1 MTNESIPSSESPPM
15 TEVTLRGLAFSNM
28 TTMLVLAGATASL
41 YGPLLS
47 NIASKFHLSLPQAG
61 VVLSVHFV
69 GALAGVP
76 LGWVALKRYQGRIAV
91 AGMLVAFAL
100 GALVVASSIIW
111 ILFLGGVFIV
121 GLAFGGLDYSLN
133 ALLART
139 LLKGRA
145 HRLSLANAGYG
156 VGSVI
161 GPLLVILVRPRNFP
175 ELFAGIAVISV
186 ALSTLNRGITAPPQT
201 PEAREHEL
209 NSVHDQRRSI
219 LVTFV
224 IAYVLYVA
232 TESSASGWIASL
244 VHREGHSVSFG
255 SLITGG
261 FWLGLTLGRLFGGAL
276 HRRFSVQLLV
286 LGGLGTAIVLAL
298 IAYSST
304 AAPYAYPLMGLAL
317 ASVYSMALIWYTVLC
332 PNDTNGLFLLIF
344 FMMAGGI
351 IGPGIESLSVSLFGI
366 HTVPLVTASLAALD
380 FVVFASARRFAPLG
394 TSTQYS
400 P

>member
-1 MTNESIPSSESPPM
+1 MTSESSPSYASPPI
-15 TEVTLRGLAFSNM
+15 TEVTLRGLAFSNV

-61 VVLSVHFV
+61 IVLSVHFV

-76 LGWVALKRYQGRIAV
+76 LGWVALKRYQGRIVV
-91 AGMLVAFAL
+91 AGMLGAFAL
-100 GALVVASSIIW
+100 GALDVAFSSAW
-111 ILFLGGVFIV
+111 LLFLVGVFLV
-121 GLAFGGLDYSLN
+121 GVAFGGLDYSLN

-139 LLKGRA
+139 SLNGRA

-156 VGSVI
+156 VGSVV
-161 GPLLVILVRPRNFP
+161 GPLLVILVRPHNFP
-175 ELFAGIAVISV
+175 ELFGGIAIIAIV
-186 ALSTLNRGITAPPQT
+186 LSTLNRGIIAPPQT

-209 NSVHDQRRSI
+209 STVHAQRRPI
-219 LVTFV
+219 LITFIV
-224 IAYVLYVA
+224 AYVLYVA

-261 FWLGLTLGRLFGGAL
+261 FWLGLTLGRLFGGPL
-276 HRRFSVQLLV
+276 HKRFSVQLLV
-286 LGGLGTAIVLAL
+286 LGGLGTAVVLAL
-298 IAYSST
+298 VAYSSA
-304 AAPYAYPLMGLAL
+304 AAPFAYPLVGLAL
-317 ASVYSMALIWYTVLC
+317 ASVYSMGIIWYTVLC

-351 IGPGIESLSVSLFGI
+351 IGPGVESLSVSLFGI
-366 HTVPLVTASLAALD
+366 HAVPLVTASLAALD
-380 FVVFASARRFAPLG
+380 FLVFSSARRFAPLSVA
-394 TSTQYS
+394 T